1 MLVIA
6 ILPELVHKW
15 AEHDLITNWLKWDVM
30 MQQTLS
36 FFLRWF
42 MDPYSQ
48 KWTPKTISR
57 DGRFRLG
64 DEIINVNGKSLRGLT
79 MDEAKGLLRTCGPEV
94 DIILARDPDQAET
107 VPTSSTASAAAPAP
121 ANSTSSTSGGPMGP
135 VERRRRRK
143 LPPIERPRSA
153 PIHNLLEPESGLRTV
168 IKIGSN
174 SQSIEHH
181 HHHVHHLGIESKK
194 TPYIFPG
201 KSSRLSRIIDLLF
214 NFSVSFVM
222 YNFSRL
228 VK

>member
-1 MLVIA
+1 
-6 ILPELVHKW
+6 
-15 AEHDLITNWLKWDVM
+15 
-30 MQQTLS
+30 
-36 FFLRWF
+36 
-42 MDPYSQ
+42 
-48 KWTPKTISR
+48 
-57 DGRFRLG
+57 
-64 DEIINVNGKSLRGLT
+64 

-94 DIILARDPDQAET
+94 DIILARDPDQAEA

-194 TPYIFPG
+194 RPTFFRGNLHVYPESLISYSIFVFLYVQFF
-201 KSSRLSRIIDLLF
+201 KTCQVMDLQVLIFKICDSSRKWSLC
-214 NFSVSFVM
+214 
-222 YNFSRL
+222 
-228 VK
+228 